1 MSGKNWIQTMNTEEG
16 KIWKICNRPNLQTL
30 DEGVEKRED
39 NTKVSEVIEW
49 LWI

>member
-1 MSGKNWIQTMNTEEG
+1 MSGKNRIQTEYGGG

-39 NTKVSEVIEW
+39 NTKVSEVIE
-49 LWI
+49 